1 MKKKRKSR
9 KKFFRLQNEAIRE
22 LQIGA
27 DFREY
32 KLGQEGLQRWV
43 ALGISNRDKKITN
56 RAGISNRGRDYKSG
70 QEGFQVIE
78 GITNYCRT
86 LQNEIQNFS

>member
-27 DFREY
+27 DFRDY

-43 ALGISNRDKKITN
+43 ALGISNRDKKIT
-56 RAGISNRGRDYKSG
+56 NRGRDYKSG